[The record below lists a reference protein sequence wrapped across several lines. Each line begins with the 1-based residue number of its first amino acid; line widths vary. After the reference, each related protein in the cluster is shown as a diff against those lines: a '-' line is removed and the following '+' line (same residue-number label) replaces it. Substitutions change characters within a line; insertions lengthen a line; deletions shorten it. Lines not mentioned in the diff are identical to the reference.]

1 MQATETHR
9 EIWMTCRAFRCER
22 IKSNRVRVYSDGT
35 VWVWDNAAGH
45 FTSCHILGRAARLRA
60 KQLAAA

>member
-1 MQATETHR
+1 MTTKQTHR
-9 EIWMTCRAFRCER
+9 EIWINCRAFRCEK
-22 IKSNRVRVYSDGT
+22 IKSNLVRVYSDGA

-45 FTSCHILGRAARLRA
+45 FTSCHILGRAARQRA